1 MIKSMNIAWWVQ
13 RWSELHPA
21 KPAIFFE
28 GREISYLQLHQS
40 ADQTS
45 CWLQSLG
52 IEKGDRVAL
61 MLENRP
67 EFIELYLA
75 CSRLGAIF
83 VPVNFRLAAPEL
95 DYTLRNSRPRLFV
108 FGSAYAETV
117 MSLNL
122 NHRRPL
128 MELACM
134 GAGLRSPDLF
144 DYDSGVKEYLG
155 HKPFLTKSLGP
166 ADPEEPQ
173 VIMYTSGTTGQPKG
187 AVLSHRKTF
196 FNCLNADIFFKLH
209 FDDIMLVVLPLFH
222 SGGLFIQASPTM
234 YKGATMVI
242 HPRFEPARV
251 YEDIGRFQVTKFL
264 GVPTVYRALLKEES
278 QKKGDLS
285 SLQVCAIGGE
295 KTTHELLMRC
305 KEAGFPLRQIMGQ
318 TETSILLWASE
329 EASIQKPGTVG
340 RPVFHAEVNLLDR
353 DGRPVKPGEVGEI
366 VVRGSIMM
374 KEYWQDPVKTEETI
388 KNGWLRTGDL
398 AKADEDG
405 YFYLVDRAKD
415 MYISGGENVYPAEVE
430 KVLREHSLV
439 EDVAIIGVPDDVW
452 GEVGHAFVILKAGAT
467 LEPKEVISFCNGRLA
482 RYKWPKL
489 VTFCDDFPRTSLG
502 KIRKGMLIQSRT
514 GSKSRLAT
522 DAHGHLGF
530 AKSEAEIET
539 S

>member
-1 MIKSMNIAWWVQ
+1 MIKSMNTAWWVQ
-13 RWSELHPA
+13 RWSELHPS

-28 GREISYLQLHQS
+28 GGEISYFQLHQK
-40 ADQTS
+40 ANATS

-52 IEKGDRVAL
+52 IEKGDRVAV
-61 MLENRP
+61 MMENCP
-67 EFIELYLA
+67 EFVELYIA

-95 DYTLRNSRPRLFV
+95 DYTLRNSRPRLFI
-108 FGSAYAETV
+108 FGSACTETV
-117 MSLNL
+117 MDLNL

-128 MELACM
+128 MELACL
-134 GAGLRSPDLF
+134 GGTPPSSDILS
-144 DYDSGVKEYLG
+144 YDSGVEEFSG
-155 HKPFLTKSLGP
+155 RRPFLTKSLGP

-173 VIMYTSGTTGQPKG
+173 VIMYTSGTTGRPKG
-187 AVLSHRKTF
+187 AVLSYRKTF

-222 SGGLFIQASPTM
+222 SGGLFIQASPTL

-242 HPRFEPARV
+242 HPRFDAATV
-251 YEDIGRFQVTKFL
+251 YADIERFRITKFL
-264 GVPTVYRALLKEES
+264 GVPTVYRALLRVEVGGR
-278 QKKGDLS
+278 GDLS

-295 KTTHELLMRC
+295 KTTHDLLMRC
-305 KEAGFPLRQIMGQ
+305 REAGFPLRQIMGQ

-374 KEYWQDPVKTEETI
+374 KEYWQDPVRTEETI

-398 AKADEDG
+398 ARMDEEG
-405 YFYLVDRAKD
+405 YFYLVDRAKE

-430 KVLREHSLV
+430 KVLREHPLI
-439 EDVAIIGVPDDVW
+439 EDIAIVGVPDDVW
-452 GEVGHAFVILKAGAT
+452 GEVGKAFVIPKPGAT
-467 LEPKEVISFCNGRLA
+467 LPAEEVIAFCIGRLA

-489 VTFCDDFPRTSLG
+489 VTFCEDFPRTSLG
-502 KIRKGMLIQSRT
+502 KVRKSMLDLT
-514 GSKSRLAT
+514 GNGSALS
-522 DAHGHLGF
+522 
-530 AKSEAEIET
+530 
-539 S
+539 